1 MPEKKPKEVKI
12 SISYNEERET
22 VELITIAPYVDRK
35 EQYGPGVPEDSEVG
49 AKAPIASKRSDFAI
63 FAKSNDI
70 EREEKESAP
79 EEKEKGDAITIA
91 LPMDNRDNNKVMTR
105 GEIEVGAMAAS
116 LENGAEIAIFA
127 KKEDRMMRKQ

>member
-1 MPEKKPKEVKI
+1 MKPKEVKI

-35 EQYGPGVPEDSEVG
+35 EQYGPGVPGDSEVG

-70 EREEKESAP
+70 ETMEKEITP
-79 EEKEKGDAITIA
+79 EERVKGDVITIA
-91 LPMDNRDNNKVMTR
+91 LPLDNGND
-105 GEIEVGAMAAS
+105 
-116 LENGAEIAIFA
+116 
-127 KKEDRMMRKQ
+127 D